1 MSLVSYSVR
10 RPVATIAGTLAIVLL
25 GSVSLG
31 RLPVSLLPDVTLPV
45 LTIRTVY
52 EGAAAEEV
60 SRFVAE
66 PIEES
71 IAATPGLVELRS
83 VSRNGEAMT
92 TARFAW
98 GTNMQATVLNVRE
111 RLDNARGRLP
121 ERAERPTLLT
131 SDPGERPIAVL
142 ALTGPGDLR
151 SLARAGEDV
160 HARRLEQL
168 AGVASVAVVGAPEDE
183 IRIEVDPEKMR
194 ALGLTTDE
202 VATAVRA
209 ANANGAG
216 GTIRRGQFRFS
227 VRALTE
233 FRSVDE
239 IGLTPV
245 GPPRGGIKLRDLA
258 TVTLTSA
265 DPKTVTRLDAGPAV
279 GLVVYKD
286 AGANTVAVTRE
297 IYATVEALEKEFEN
311 IEMHVVAAQADFV
324 VDALSNL
331 GQEIVIGGILSILVI
346 LLFLRDWRSSM
357 AIGLMVPLSVLL
369 ALVVLQ
375 SLDVTVNVLSLG
387 GLALGVGL
395 LVDNAIVVAE
405 ASNRKI
411 AELAVRVGNR
421 EAGSGNAG
429 LRFSQKLDA
438 VIEATQEVAGPLTA
452 GTLTTLL
459 VFGPIIFVKGLAAAL
474 FRDLS
479 LSVVT
484 SVGASL
490 ILALTL
496 MPVMIVGRRRVP
508 KATDRTTPDVPLS
521 AQRPDRLQRLGTHLA
536 ELYERGMR
544 WSLANPGK
552 VFGATAIGVAG
563 TIWVTTRL
571 PKEILPQVDERM
583 VVAAMQLPE
592 GTAIEETIRHVKR
605 VEDAARTLG
614 AQGTYSRV
622 GIATD
627 EEVLAGAEVGS
638 SATAQLLVPV
648 PAGRDAER
656 FANDLRAAVPDLAR
670 GALALDLAGQSEFGS
685 LIGRE
690 GRLVAVEVSA
700 GTLAESQRWADS
712 ARTLLRGLETLTDVR
727 DAHGGTQPVVEVALE
742 RERLAQ
748 RGIAATTVVNALS
761 GGLGGVPASE
771 FRETDR
777 RTPIA
782 VRFGGAANEDLNAA
796 LATPVDGIPVGQLV
810 SYKETR
816 APIEVVR
823 VGQRPVS
830 VVEGL
835 IEEGGT
841 ARAAA
846 DVEDVLSKLPVPPG
860 LTWRV
865 TGADAEQ
872 RRTTD
877 QLLLV
882 AILSVVLV
890 FLVLAGEFASFTL
903 PVVVMLTVPLAA
915 AGGLAF
921 LWLTGQSLNAVS
933 LIGIVVMIGM
943 ADNEAVVKLDAIRR
957 FREDGHSLHDA
968 VLLGGRQRLRAIA
981 MTSLTTITGVLPL
994 VFGLGSGGAL
1004 YQPLAAGVIG
1014 GSVSALLVTFF
1025 LLPTAYAVLEKYTS
1039 ARNEEVPG
1047 SFRAQ
1052 RGIAVLPAEG
1062 PPLYRDDRDSSIR
1075 SE

>member
-1 MSLVSYSVR
+1 
-10 RPVATIAGTLAIVLL
+10 VLL
-25 GSVSLG
+25 GAVSLG
-31 RLPVSLLPDVTLPV
+31 KLPVSLLPDVSLPV
-45 LTIRTVY
+45 LTIRTLY
-52 EGAAAEEV
+52 SGAAAEEV

-66 PIEES
+66 PIEEA

-92 TARFAW
+92 TAHFAW
-98 GTNMQATVLNVRE
+98 GTDMQATVLNVRE
-111 RLDNARGRLP
+111 RLDNSRSRLP
-121 ERAERPTLLT
+121 ERADRPTLLT

-142 ALTGPGDLR
+142 ALTGKGDLR
-151 SLARAGEDV
+151 SLARAAEDV

-168 AGVASVAVVGAPEDE
+168 EGVASVAVVGAPEDE
-183 IRIEVDPEKMR
+183 IRIEVDADKMR
-194 ALGLTTDE
+194 ALGLTTDD
-202 VATAVRA
+202 VATAIKA

-245 GPPRGGIKLRDLA
+245 GPLRGGVKLRDLA

-286 AGANTVAVTRE
+286 AGANTVAVTRD
-297 IYATVEALEKEFEN
+297 IYTTVEALQKEFGN
-311 IEMHVVAAQADFV
+311 IHMEVVAAQADFV

-331 GQEIVIGGILSILVI
+331 GQEIVIGGILSIAVI
-346 LLFLRDWRSSM
+346 LLFLRDWRASL
-357 AIGLMVPLSVLL
+357 AIGVMVPLSVLL
-369 ALVVLQ
+369 ALVLLQ

-405 ASNRKI
+405 A
-411 AELAVRVGNR
+411 
-421 EAGSGNAG
+421 AGRHLEDLTRRTGAP
-429 LRFSQKLDA
+429 LTFSERLDG
-438 VIEATQEVAGPLTA
+438 IIDATQDVAGPLTA

-496 MPVMIVGRRRVP
+496 MPVMIVGRRRT
-508 KATDRTTPDVPLS
+508 KAAADLPASRPPD
-521 AQRPDRLQRLGTHLA
+521 ALQRFGNHLA
-536 ELYERGMR
+536 ELYERGMH
-544 WSLANPGK
+544 WSLANPTK
-552 VFGATAIGVAG
+552 VFVATIVGIGA
-563 TIWVTTRL
+563 TIWVTSRL

-592 GTAIEETIRHVKR
+592 GTAIEETIRQAGR
-605 VEDAARTLG
+605 VEGAAKTLG
-614 AQGTYSRV
+614 AKGIYSRV
-622 GIATD
+622 GVATD
-627 EEVLAGAEVGS
+627 EEVLAGAEAGS
-638 SATAQLLVPV
+638 SATAQILVPV
-648 PAGRDAER
+648 PAGKNAQQ
-656 FANDLRAAVPDLAR
+656 FADNLRAELPDLAK

-690 GRLVAVEVSA
+690 GRLVRVEVSA
-700 GTLAESQRWADS
+700 ATLAESQRWADS
-712 ARTLLRGLETLTDVR
+712 ARTLLRGLKTLADVR
-727 DAHGGTQPVVEVALE
+727 DAYGGTQPVVEVALE

-748 RGIAATTVVNALS
+748 RGISANSVVNALS
-761 GGLGGVPASE
+761 GGLGGVAASE
-771 FRETDR
+771 LRETDR

-782 VRFGGAANEDLNAA
+782 VRYGGAANEDLASA
-796 LATPVDGIPVGQLV
+796 LATPVNGVPVGQLV
-810 SYKETR
+810 TYKETHS
-816 APIEVVR
+816 PIEVVR

-846 DVEDVLSKLPVPPG
+846 DVESTLAKLPVPAG

-915 AGGLAF
+915 AGGLVF
-921 LWLTGQSLNAVS
+921 LWMTGQSLNAVS

-957 FREDGHSLHDA
+957 FREEGHSLHDA
-968 VLLGGRQRLRAIA
+968 ILLGGRQRLRAIA

-994 VFGLGSGGAL
+994 VFGIGSGGAL

-1025 LLPTAYAVLEKYTS
+1025 LLPTAYAVLERRTS
-1039 ARNEEVPG
+1039 
-1047 SFRAQ
+1047 RAGDSVSATAALEPQ
-1052 RGIAVLPAEG
+1052 RTP
-1062 PPLYRDDRDSSIR
+1062 
-1075 SE
+1075 